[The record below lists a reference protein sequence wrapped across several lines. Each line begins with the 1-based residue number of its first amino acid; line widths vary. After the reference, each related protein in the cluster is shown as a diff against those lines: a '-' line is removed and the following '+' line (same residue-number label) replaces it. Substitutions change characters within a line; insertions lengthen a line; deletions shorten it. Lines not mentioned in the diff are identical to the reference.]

1 MTSTLLGLATVLMFT
16 GLIVAFSILATR
28 RGRSSSSSRAA
39 APATRTL
46 MRDIPGLDQL
56 PQAVGEAVE
65 SGRRLHIAIGSGS
78 LGGQD
83 TSTTL
88 AGLSAAGQ
96 IAAVAVVGD
105 RPPLITSADG
115 ASMVLAYDLLAEAH
129 KGANASE
136 RFDPNAARV
145 VGLSPES
152 YAAGALVLPKD
163 ERLSGTVL
171 LGAAGPEAALIADAN
186 SRAGLTTIAGV
197 DRVAAQA
204 ALFAV
209 ADHPVLGED
218 VFAAGA
224 YISRRPALLAS
235 LQAQDWMR
243 LLVIAGIGIGVLVKT
258 MGWL

>member
-16 GLIVAFSILATR
+16 GLIVAFSVLAAR
-28 RGRSSSSSRAA
+28 RSRSGTAGGPGTISRQ
-39 APATRTL
+39 
-46 MRDIPGLDQL
+46 IPGLDQL
-56 PQAVGEAVE
+56 PLAVGESVE
-65 SGRRLHIAIGSGS
+65 SGRRLHIAIGSGA

-96 IAAVAVVGD
+96 IASVAVVGD

-115 ASMVLAYDLLAEAH
+115 AGMLLAHDLLSEAH
-129 KGANASE
+129 RGANAAE
-136 RFDPNAARV
+136 RFNPSAARV
-145 VGLSPES
+145 VGLTPDS

-186 SRAGLTTIAGV
+186 TRAGLTTIAGV

-204 ALFAV
+204 ALFAA
-209 ADHPVLGED
+209 ADHPVIGED

-243 LLVIAGIGIGVLVKT
+243 LLVIAGIGVAVLAKT

>member
-1 MTSTLLGLATVLMFT
+1 MTAILGLATVLMFT
-16 GLIVAFSILATR
+16 SLIVAFSVLAAR
-28 RGRSSSSSRAA
+28 KGKSAGSGRAGSPQIS
-39 APATRTL
+39 
-46 MRDIPGLDQL
+46 RDIPGLDQL

-65 SGRRLHIAIGSGS
+65 SGRRLHIAIGSGA

-83 TSTTL
+83 TSTAL

-96 IAAVAVVGD
+96 IASVAVVGD
-105 RPPLITSADG
+105 RPPLITTADG
-115 ASMVLAYDLLAEAH
+115 ASMLLAYDLLTEAH
-129 KGANASE
+129 KGANASD

-163 ERLSGTVL
+163 EKLAGTVL
-171 LGAAGPEAALIADAN
+171 LGAAGPEAALILDAN
-186 SRAGLTTIAGV
+186 TRAGLTTIAGV
-197 DRVAAQA
+197 DKVATQA
-204 ALFAV
+204 ALFAA

-243 LLVIAGIGIGVLVKT
+243 MLVIGGIALGVLAKT